1 MSREAIILAGG
12 FGTRLREVVADVP
25 KPIAPIAGQPFLNY
39 ILKYLKHFGFEKVVL
54 SVGYQGEKI
63 HELYGDEFEGIQLEY
78 AFEDEPLGTGG
89 AIKFS
94 MEKTSAEEVLVLN
107 GDTFFEVDLDELYE
121 LHESLLGDVTM
132 VLREVEKPDRY
143 GTVVLGE
150 YSRVNQ
156 FNEKQEGLDSG
167 LINGGVYLIDRGAFE
182 LVPLEQKFSIEQDF
196 YAKYLKEI
204 KLHGYISTG
213 YFIDIGIPEDYY
225 TANEA
230 FKGFKY

>member
-39 ILKYLKHFGFEKVVL
+39 ILKYLKHFGFEKAVL

-63 HELYGDEFEGIQLEY
+63 QELYGDEFEGIKLDY
-78 AFEDEPLGTGG
+78 AFEEEPLGTGG

-94 MEKTSAEEVLVLN
+94 MDKTSAEEVLVLN

-121 LHESLLGDVTM
+121 VHENLLGDVTM

-143 GTVVLGE
+143 GTVLLGE
-150 YSRVNQ
+150 YDRVHQ

-167 LINGGVYLIDRGAFE
+167 LINGGIYLIDRGAFE
-182 LVPLEQKFSIEQDF
+182 LVSLEQKFSVEQDF

-204 KLHGYISTG
+204 KIHGYISTG

>member
-39 ILKYLKHFGFEKVVL
+39 ILKYLKHFGFDKAVL

-63 HELYGDEFEGIQLEY
+63 QDLYGNEFEGIKLEY

-94 MEKTSAEEVLVLN
+94 MLKTTSEEVLVLN
-107 GDTFFEVDLDELYE
+107 GDTFFEVDLDELYQV
-121 LHESLLGDVTM
+121 HEELLGDVTM

-143 GTVVLGE
+143 GTVVLAE
-150 YSRVNQ
+150 YDRVSQ
-156 FNEKQEGLDSG
+156 FNEKQEGLKSG

-182 LVPLEQKFSIEQDF
+182 LVPLDQKFSIEQDY
-196 YAKYLKEI
+196 YAKYLELI
-204 KLHGYISTG
+204 KIHGYISTG